1 MGTQI
6 DAMTDFLLI
15 FTALASIAG
24 MLSGATLVLRPVLLA
39 DLNKMTNRWIS
50 TREVERS
57 LERTINFDK
66 WFYRH
71 ARIGSTLM
79 LFGACWVIAY
89 FTVFFDKAHLAVLL
103 SPANANALQDMDR
116 FLNGFVALAL
126 AGGVFAAIVSLFLLF
141 RPSLLREFEK
151 EANRWISTRRALYPL
166 DVRHDGVDQYVLRHY
181 RLIGMLLLFSG
192 LFLLGVLIFL
202 WR

>member
-1 MGTQI
+1 MNIQI
-6 DAMTDFLLI
+6 DSETGFFMSLL
-15 FTALASIAG
+15 ALASIVG
-24 MLSGATLVLRPVLLA
+24 LLSGATLVMRPAWLA
-39 DLNKMTNRWIS
+39 DLGKQANRWIS

-79 LFGACWVIAY
+79 LFGACWIIAY

-103 SPANANALQDMDR
+103 SPANANDLQDMHR

-126 AGGVFAAIVSLFLLF
+126 AGGVFAAIVSLFLLL
-141 RPSLLREFEK
+141 RPSLLREFEQ

-166 DVRHDGVDQYVLRHY
+166 DVRHDGFDQYVLRHY
-181 RLIGMLLLFSG
+181 RVIGMILLFAG
-192 LFLLGVLIFL
+192 LFMLGVLIAL
-202 WR
+202 LR